1 MCVRGQE
8 RWENTVGGRGELG
21 PRSGVGGTA
30 SAGVVGCW
38 VLVFSCGTEGL
49 VGKDRV
55 VVVLVVANH
64 TGMVLFGVVHVVVGT
79 EVVVVDGLVVV
90 VLVGVDR
97 LVVVSVVVALV
108 VVAGI
113 VGAAVVFLSES
124 RVVDVVG

>member
-1 MCVRGQE
+1 M
-8 RWENTVGGRGELG
+8 
-21 PRSGVGGTA
+21 GGTA